1 MANAALK
8 PQSVPSPNGS
18 NTGSIGFGSI
28 MIMYRRNRQSVVALL
43 NVAVLF
49 LCGCG
54 DHPDAGT
61 VDMSAAKKAGVQR
74 GIAEVQAAGGVQNTR
89 AKQVGHA
96 PGQVPTKALPKG
108 GR

>member
-1 MANAALK
+1 MN
-8 PQSVPSPNGS
+8 
-18 NTGSIGFGSI
+18 
-28 MIMYRRNRQSVVALL
+28 MHRRNRQSVVALL

-49 LCGCG
+49 VCGCG

-74 GIAEVQAAGGVQNTR
+74 GIGEVQAAGGVQNTH
-89 AKQVGHA
+89 AKQVVRV
-96 PGQVPTKALPKG
+96 PGQVPTRSLPKG